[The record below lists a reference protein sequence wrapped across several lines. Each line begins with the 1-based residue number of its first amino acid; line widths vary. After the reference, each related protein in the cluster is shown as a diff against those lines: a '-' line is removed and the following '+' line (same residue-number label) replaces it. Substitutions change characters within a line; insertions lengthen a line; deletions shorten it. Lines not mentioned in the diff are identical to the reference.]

1 MQLLSLLIFVLIQ
14 LIYGIFD
21 LVISTR
27 EDLKTFKVYLKVWIH
42 SMRIPS
48 PHVNVVLKVNKILHH
63 FPKWELQGQLKYL
76 GWFIQIY
83 MDHYKP
89 THILVASIS
98 SPLLMT
104 FQDIPLFT

>member
-1 MQLLSLLIFVLIQ
+1 MQLLSLLMLVLIQ

-48 PHVNVVLKVNKILHH
+48 LRVNVVLKVDNIVHH
-63 FPKWELQGQLKYL
+63 FPKWEIQGQLKYL
-76 GWFIQIY
+76 GWFIQIFL
-83 MDHYKP
+83 DHYKP
-89 THILVASIS
+89 THILVAIIS

-104 FQDIPLFT
+104 FQDIPLST